1 MKASRSSQ
9 SSQQE
14 SSDGPK
20 LILHS
25 PGAPALRL
33 GLGPG
38 CRPVGAVRQLRDLFD
53 HHSFWATGRSDT
65 RLVQMLKFSQAVVTA
80 WDGDTLVGFSR
91 ATSDGIYRA
100 VLWDVVINTHYQRQG
115 LGRRLV
121 SRLLEAPQLKQV
133 ERIYLMTTNSEKF
146 YERLGFKRLEHQK
159 TLIKSS
165 EN

>member
-9 SSQQE
+9 PSQQE

-38 CRPVGAVRQLRDLFD
+38 CRPVGAIRQLRNLLDQ
-53 HHSFWATGRSDT
+53 HSFWATGRSDG
-65 RLVQMLKFSQAVVTA
+65 RLKQMLQFSQAAVTA
-80 WDGDTLVGFSR
+80 WDGDSLVGFSR

-100 VLWDVVINTHYQRQG
+100 VLWDVVINTRYQRQG

-121 SRLLEAPQLKQV
+121 SQLLEAPRLRNV

-146 YERLGFKRLEHQK
+146 YERLGFERSALQK
-159 TLIKSS
+159 TLVKIS